1 MPGAKLPAVRLP
13 SSLTQDG
20 EGGSSTPVMVE
31 LPSAS
36 KFGFAWPTDPPAS
49 AQQPLSADRATTQLS
64 SSEGESDPSDM
75 ENTSAMPSQPGHSG
89 DDTPSA
95 FNHTMR
101 SEQRALLEQVD
112 TPPSLPRL
120 SRAISMPL
128 PSRLGHLQN
137 PRRPS
142 IPSVAASSPIS
153 EDEPEHNQF
162 HELSLELADTVQ
174 MIVQTLLQI
183 SPSQVL
189 DPAKE
194 QFSACS
200 MSIPTSCMS
209 SVFTSMKN
217 LNYLSAN
224 MTALCASSDTEPPI
238 GCAPPPLYPGEPSS
252 SINVLSDFDIG
263 ELLQSVG
270 DTLSGAAAQLGVDL
284 VLFHGDVG
292 MKHVTVKG
300 DECGLSYA
308 LSHVSS
314 NSYISGI
321 WLELVSTDCSPS
333 SEYSASWRFYRNW
346 SIHND
351 SARTS
356 H

>member
-13 SSLTQDG
+13 SSIAQDG
-20 EGGSSTPVMVE
+20 EGGNSTPVVVD

-36 KFGFAWPTDPPAS
+36 KFGFAWPTDPPPS
-49 AQQPLSADRATTQLS
+49 SQQPHSTDRSVNLS
-64 SSEGESDPSDM
+64 SSEGESDHSDA
-75 ENTSAMPSQPGHSG
+75 ENTSGLPSQAEQSG
-89 DDTPSA
+89 DDAPSA
-95 FNHTMR
+95 FNHTMKSGQQR
-101 SEQRALLEQVD
+101 SPLEQVD
-112 TPPSLPRL
+112 RPPSLPRL

-142 IPSVAASSPIS
+142 MSSAVTSSSIS
-153 EDEPEHNQF
+153 EDDGLEYNQLQD
-162 HELSLELADTVQ
+162 LSLELADTVQ
-174 MIVQTLLQI
+174 TIVQTLLQI

-200 MSIPTSCMS
+200 LSIPTSCMS

-224 MTALCASSDTEPPI
+224 MTALCAASDTEP
-238 GCAPPPLYPGEPSS
+238 SS
-252 SINVLSDFDIG
+252 SGGGLPQTTMWSGNPTVNAVNDFDIG

-270 DTLSGAAAQLGVDL
+270 DTLSGAAGQLGVDL

-292 MKHVTVKG
+292 MKHVAVKG
-300 DECGLSYA
+300 DECGISYA
-308 LSHVSS
+308 LSHVS
-314 NSYISGI
+314 ISWPSLATI
-321 WLELVSTDCSPS
+321 LFNLCIDRSPS
-333 SEYSASWRFYRNW
+333 FGYGSSRGF
-346 SIHND
+346 H
-351 SARTS
+351 
-356 H
+356 